1 MITHAARWP
10 HAALALATV
19 LIQPAGAAARQA
31 SFGVSAQV
39 AGRLT
44 LQIVE
49 APAAV
54 ILTAA
59 DLERGYKEL
68 DVRYRVHATRAQRYL
83 LQVAPRLGLAESIR
97 IEGLAAPV
105 ILGDAGIEMSQVAIA
120 GANELK
126 LRLRLELRPGL
137 APGRYALPV
146 RLSLAPA

>member
-1 MITHAARWP
+1 
-10 HAALALATV
+10 V
-19 LIQPAGAAARQA
+19 RQA

-39 AGRLT
+39 VGRLS
-44 LQIVE
+44 LQIVD

-68 DVRYRVHATRAQRYL
+68 DARYRVHATRAQRYL
-83 LQVAPRLGLAESIR
+83 LQVAPRLGLADSIR

-105 ILGDAGIEMSQVAIA
+105 ILGDAGIEVSQVAIA